1 MDLFPDLPEDI
12 AGLGDDEINA
22 LFAEYQA
29 TADRI
34 LNDEVEG
41 LTSLADR
48 VAAMERGAEL
58 IDLLRVDRARR
69 VTEAEALQTQLEEA
83 AARAILEGEAAE
95 PEPETTAEPTEPTE
109 PTADADP
116 ETPAEP
122 EATTEPVA
130 AEPVA
135 EPVAT
140 ITPEAPVAE
149 PEPIAAAATPARRL
163 PRRRQ
168 RMAEPQREQGVAS
181 IVAAAGVD
189 GYGAGDSIPTMRRL
203 AEALQSKHDRVM
215 RSGMGEGSVD
225 YPVATIL
232 ANYPAERDLRGREK
246 REDVMELVAAVTSPE
261 ALTASGGLCAPVE
274 PYYGLANVS
283 SAERPVRAALAS
295 FQANRGGVNV
305 AAVPTLADVDDA
317 VGIMTEADDAT
328 GGTTA
333 TKTCQVVDCPQFT
346 PVNVD
351 AVYHCVQFGNMTS
364 RAWPEQVQQ
373 FTELV
378 LAAHARTAETNLL
391 DSIAAGST
399 QVTDVLSVAGVSG
412 YTQVVGSFAKI
423 AAGMRS
429 RHRMSLGASIR
440 VIAPAWLRE
449 LIISDLARSAFTAR
463 ENAEALLNMEL
474 SALGIN
480 VTWTRDG
487 ESGKSQVF
495 GAQAGGAITDFPA
508 TAYYYAFPEGSWL
521 YLDAGTL
528 ELGIVRDSTL
538 NSTNDYQIF
547 GETFEQAAFIGVES
561 IEVALQVCDT
571 GAFASTVTIPCSD

>member
-1 MDLFPDLPEDI
+1 MDELFPDLPEDI
-12 AGLGDDEINA
+12 TSLGDDEINA

-34 LNDEVEG
+34 LNDDVEG

-58 IDLLRVDRARR
+58 IDLMRVDRARR
-69 VTEAEALQTQLEEA
+69 VTEAEALQAQLEEA
-83 AARAILEGEAAE
+83 AARAIPADEAPEAE
-95 PEPETTAEPTEPTE
+95 
-109 PTADADP
+109 P

-122 EATTEPVA
+122 

-135 EPVAT
+135 DAEPETTVEPEAPAEPVADAPGEPVAD
-140 ITPEAPVAE
+140 ITPAE
-149 PEPIAAAATPARRL
+149 PVTDPLPIAASVTPRRL
-163 PRRRQ
+163 PRRRANQ
-168 RMAEPQREQGVAS
+168 AKPLAAQGMAS

-189 GYGAGDSIPTMRRL
+189 GYVAGDSIPSMRRL

-215 RSGMGEGSVD
+215 RAGIGEGSVD

-232 ANYPAERDLRGREK
+232 ASYPPERDLRGREK
-246 REDVMELVAAVTSPE
+246 REEIMELVAAVTSDE

-305 AAVPTLADVDDA
+305 AAVPTLADVTDA
-317 VGIMTEADDAT
+317 VGIMTEAEDAS
-328 GGTTA
+328 GGTEA
-333 TKTCQVVDCPQFT
+333 TKTCQVVTCPQFT
-346 PVNVD
+346 PVLVD

-378 LAAHARTAETNLL
+378 LAAHARAAETNLL
-391 DSIAAGST
+391 DAIATGST
-399 QVTDVLSVAGVSG
+399 ATTDALSVAGVSG
-412 YTQVVGSFAKI
+412 YTQVVGSFAKV

-440 VIAPAWLRE
+440 ILAPAWLRD
-449 LIISDLARSAFTAR
+449 LVISDLARSAFTAR

-480 VTWTRDG
+480 VTWYRDG
-487 ESGKSQVF
+487 KTSGGQVF
-495 GAQAGGAITDFPA
+495 GTQSAGTLTDFPA
-508 TAYYYAFPEGSWL
+508 EAFYYAFPEGSWL

-561 IEVALQVCDT
+561 IEVELDVCAT
-571 GAFASTVTIPCSD
+571 GAFADTVTIPCPSGGST